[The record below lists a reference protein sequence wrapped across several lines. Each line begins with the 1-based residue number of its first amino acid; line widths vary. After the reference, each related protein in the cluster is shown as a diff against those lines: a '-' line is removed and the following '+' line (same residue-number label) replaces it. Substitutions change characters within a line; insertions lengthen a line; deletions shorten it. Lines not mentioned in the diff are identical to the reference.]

1 MTINIKL
8 SEASIL
14 RAIHRLNQ
22 ASDNLRWGVSETIEE
37 LIKEGATIAN
47 ADYGGMATAIDWME
61 DETVGK
67 ISAVGDQP
75 IIAEFGAGD
84 ATIPGTGFENPPA
97 TPTYPGSYSESDE
110 GSGMYA
116 EYGWWKFGGRIY
128 TEVEPRSGLL
138 DAKNYIIGNAVGVA
152 KEVIEL

>member
-22 ASDNLRWGVSETIEE
+22 ASDNLRWGVSETVEE
-37 LIKEGATIAN
+37 LIKEGAMIAN

-67 ISAVGDQP
+67 ISAVGEQP
-75 IIAEFGAGD
+75 VIAEFGAGD
-84 ATIPGTGFENPPA
+84 ATMPVMFENYA
-97 TPTYPGSYSESDE
+97 GVDVYPGAYSEQV
-110 GSGMYA
+110 GSGEYA
-116 EYGWWKFGGRIY
+116 ATGRWHFGGKVF
-128 TEVEPRSGLL
+128 TEVEPRAGLL
-138 DAKNYIIGNAVGVA
+138 DAKYYIIGNAVGVA